1 MGFSGIGIWEILLI
15 LVVALLVLGPNKL
28 PGIARTL
35 GKTMRTIKKAGTD
48 LTTTLTREVELT
60 DDKPSPP
67 PPKEESNIKTGETPS
82 SASNTNTPAQN
93 DQPINPKGQQ
103 QQDD

>member
-35 GKTMRTIKKAGTD
+35 GKTVRTIKKASTD

-60 DDKPSPP
+60 NDKPSPP
-67 PPKEESNIKTGETPS
+67 TPKEESNVKTGETPS
-82 SASNTNTPAQN
+82 SASNTNTPDQN
-93 DQPINPKGQQ
+93 DQPANPEGQQ

>member
-1 MGFSGIGIWEILLI
+1 MGFSGIGMWEILLI

-35 GKTMRTIKKAGTD
+35 GKTVRALKKASSD
-48 LTTTLTREVELT
+48 LSTTITRELEVTKNE
-60 DDKPSPP
+60 PP
-67 PPKEESNIKTGETPS
+67 PPKE
-82 SASNTNTPAQN
+82 ASNTSNRQAPSAISKANTPDQN
-93 DQPINPKGQQ
+93 DQPTNPEGHQ